1 MRSLT
6 KAECRSSNAQGKYLN
21 KLARQDHQFVIFMQW
36 QGKSIPFEGL
46 AFVSARNTF
55 ISQQPTT
62 NNQHPATSNQQ
73 RDRTLKNGKF
83 TVALKTHPNAIVVW
97 ISAPVQSLFGDTD
110 AVYRCKTVAT
120 YLTDNFVPELLKR
133 PGGAQTNS
141 IGNINGIAGR

>member
-62 NNQHPATSNQQ
+62 SNQQ
-73 RDRTLKNGKF
+73 RDRTFKNDKF
-83 TVALKTHPNAIVVW
+83 SVALKTHPNAIVVW